1 MATTTP
7 EQEIEGLERRF
18 WKALQDHDID
28 ESVRLTDFPLLL
40 TGAQGASR
48 IEREPF
54 VKMSKEATWEILDF
68 EISKAEVILPAKDV
82 ALIAYHVRENLT
94 VEGERVSFEAADS
107 SVWVKRGGQWK
118 CAMHTEALLGDP
130 YGRDRKPRHT

>member
-7 EQEIEGLERRF
+7 EAAIEELEERF
-18 WKALQDHDID
+18 WKALQDHDVD

-48 IEREPF
+48 IEKDTF
-54 VKMSKEATWEILDF
+54 VKLSEDATWEILDF
-68 EISKAEVILPAKDV
+68 EISKVEVLMLKNDIAM
-82 ALIAYHVRENLT
+82 IAYHVHEDLT
-94 VEGERVSFEAADS
+94 VKGEAVSFDAADS
-107 SVWVKRGGQWK
+107 SVWVKRGAQWK

-130 YGRDRKPRHT
+130 YGRDRKTS